1 MMGRI
6 LKYTAV
12 AIGALLALLV
22 AGIVIFSLLF
32 DPNDYRAKISEQV
45 TAATGREFVIEGD
58 LGLSLFPWLAIELG
72 KTRLGN
78 AEGFGSEPFMT
89 FDKAH
94 LSVQMLPLLL
104 RREILVST
112 ATLDGLD
119 LNLAINAAGRSNW
132 QDLIDRQEAAAE
144 ADVSAD
150 ESAGASVFDI
160 GGIEISDAQLSYND
174 AQLGEQYRLSD
185 FAISTGAVRPGEPID
200 LDTSFAFDAQPA
212 GLSGTAQSSTTVAFD
227 SDFTKVVLDQLEL
240 TADIVGLLEGD
251 APVRFEM
258 NAPEINVDTGQS
270 IADVGALSFSVFDL
284 DGRADVERFSYE
296 GELTPSAKL
305 HIDAFS
311 PRSLATALAIE
322 LPETADPNVLGNLV
336 LDATASMT
344 ADSIALT
351 GLTMKLDDTTF
362 TGELAMPRESGPYV
376 MNLSADKIN
385 LDRYMAPVEEGAGQA
400 AADDEPP
407 LEIPVEMIRSLHAR
421 GSLSVQQALM
431 GGMQFDN
438 VKLGINNANSKLRV
452 HPITAEFFHGS
463 YQGDVRIDASGDVA
477 TISANEQIKDVSLAP
492 LAKSLLEREN
502 ITGLINGSFA
512 LSGRGNDMDAVQ
524 QTLNGD
530 VSFALSDG
538 TYEGVDLWYQIRR
551 ARAMFKREAP
561 PEPSMPPRTPFS
573 RVSAT
578 GKITNGVMRN
588 DDFVAD
594 MPFMRMS
601 GAGTVDLTT
610 SDVNYSLSGRVFD
623 RPEYV
628 EGASETEIADLT
640 KAVIP
645 LRITGKTYEP
655 KIGVD
660 VEALLTEQVKE
671 DLKNR
676 LLEKL
681 TDDDEDGDPSAEK
694 EKDAED
700 ILKDKLKDLLNR

>member
-1 MMGRI
+1 MGRT
-6 LKYTAV
+6 LKYIAI
-12 AIGALLALLV
+12 AIGALLVLLL

-78 AEGFGSEPFMT
+78 AEGFGPEPFMT
-89 FDKAH
+89 FDTAH
-94 LSVQMLPLLL
+94 LSVQMLPLIL

-112 ATLDGLD
+112 ATLDGLN
-119 LNLAINAAGRSNW
+119 LNLAVNAEGVSNW
-132 QDLIDRQEAAAE
+132 QDLIDGQEAAAE
-144 ADVSAD
+144 ADTPA
-150 ESAGASVFDI
+150 EKGGASVFDI
-160 GGIEISDAQLSYND
+160 GGIEVSDARVSYVD
-174 AQLGEQYRLSD
+174 AQLGEQYLLSD
-185 FAISTGAVRPGEPID
+185 FDISTGAVRPGEAID
-200 LDTSFAFDAQPA
+200 LETSFAFDTQPA
-212 GLSGTAQSSTTVAFD
+212 GLSGTAQSSTSVAFD
-227 SDFTKVVLDQLEL
+227 SDFTAVVFDQLKFA
-240 TADIVGLLEGD
+240 ADINGLLDGD

-258 NAPEINVDTGQS
+258 KAPQINVDTGQS
-270 IADVGALSFSVFDL
+270 VADVGALTFTVFDL
-284 DGRADVERFSYE
+284 KGRADVEPFSYA
-296 GELTPSAKL
+296 GELAPNAKL

-311 PRSLATALAIE
+311 PRSLAAALDIE
-322 LPETADPNVLGNLV
+322 LPETADPNVLGSLV
-336 LDATASMT
+336 LDATAGMT
-344 ADSIALT
+344 ADQISLT
-351 GLTMKLDDTTF
+351 DLTMKLDDTTF
-362 TGELAMPRESGPYV
+362 KGELAMPKESGPYV

-385 LDRYMAPVEEGAGQA
+385 LDRYMAPVEEDAAQA
-400 AADDEPP
+400 TSDDEPP
-407 LEIPVEMIRSLHAR
+407 MEIPVDMIRSLHAR
-421 GSLSVQQALM
+421 GSLTVQQALM

-438 VKLGINNANSKLRV
+438 VKLGINSANSKLRV
-452 HPITAEFFHGS
+452 HPITAEFFHGR
-463 YQGDVRIDASGDVA
+463 YQGDIRVDATGDVA

-502 ITGLINGSFA
+502 ITGLINGSFV

-530 VSFALSDG
+530 VSFTLSDG
-538 TYEGVDLWYQIRR
+538 TYEGVDLWYQVRR
-551 ARAMFKREAP
+551 ARALFKRETP

-573 RVSAT
+573 RVSAS

-588 DDFVAD
+588 EDFLAE

-601 GAGTVDLTT
+601 GAGTVDLTS
-610 SDVNYSLSGRVFD
+610 SDVNYSLSGRVFA

-628 EGASETEIADLT
+628 EGATEKEIADLT

-676 LLEKL
+676 LLEQL
-681 TDDDEDGDPSAEK
+681 IDDDKDGDPAEEK